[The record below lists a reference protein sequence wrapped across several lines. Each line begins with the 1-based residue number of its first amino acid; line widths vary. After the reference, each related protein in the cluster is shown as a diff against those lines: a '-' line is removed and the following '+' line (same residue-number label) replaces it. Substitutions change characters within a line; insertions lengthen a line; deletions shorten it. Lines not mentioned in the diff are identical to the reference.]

1 MLLCRSWESKRFLYP
16 CGRCRTSYDYYE
28 IYSDESLSQTCAI
41 IREAENSA
49 VMPLM
54 RERGKQS
61 MDKET
66 NSLAEQFKA
75 KENELGPCGN
85 CAGSSWMPLILIT
98 TICMSFAWTI
108 GCTAA
113 MLIRHVLDMMNHRS
127 ISRWMSLRFIRDR
140 SFRFIMIL
148 ETIGCLRSRSLRS
161 VRSKNRSNHASS
173 RPRASSN
180 NIETMKNELTLSRA
194 SHAAAFYFIV
204 IQ

>member
-1 MLLCRSWESKRFLYP
+1 MCDNSRSRKQCCY
-16 CGRCRTSYDYYE
+16 
-28 IYSDESLSQTCAI
+28 A
-41 IREAENSA
+41 SA
-49 VMPLM
+49 
-54 RERGKQS
+54 
-61 MDKET
+61 
-66 NSLAEQFKA
+66 AF
-75 KENELGPCGN
+75 GPCGN

-113 MLIRHVLDMMNHRS
+113 MLIGHVLDMTNHRS

-173 RPRASSN
+173 RPRAASN
-180 NIETMKNELTLSRA
+180 NIEMMKNELTLSRA